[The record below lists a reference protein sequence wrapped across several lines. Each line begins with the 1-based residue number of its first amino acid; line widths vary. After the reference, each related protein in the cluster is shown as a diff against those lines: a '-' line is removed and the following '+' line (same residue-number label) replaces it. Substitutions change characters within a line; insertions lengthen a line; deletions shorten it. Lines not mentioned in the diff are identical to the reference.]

1 MVYLP
6 LQIMDTKEKIL
17 YSALKLFAR
26 DGFEAVSVSMIA
38 DELGMTKGAL
48 YKHYLNKRAIFD
60 SIVQHMDQ
68 QNYENARRFDLPGN
82 LLEGMPDR
90 FKNTGVEKLCAYTTA
105 QFVYWTEDE
114 FASRFRK
121 LISLER
127 YRNSEMN
134 SLYQRYFGSEV
145 LNYIEKI
152 FAAMSD
158 SGRGGLSPRGLALEF
173 YAPVYTLISLFDG
186 GGDPGELAGCL
197 KEHMEN
203 FVAGLEKRGRTLTVS
218 VPAAPAKAE
227 LQYPRSSKYSQE
239 GFLSMMTGPNPLKL
253 TEELLEGNL
262 IREGGTVCDLGCG
275 SGLTSL
281 FLAREY
287 GFKVVAADLWNNPED
302 NAAFF
307 ASQGFGPDRIRA
319 VKADVMALPFAS
331 ESFDAVLCVDSYHY
345 FGRDKSFLNDKLL
358 PYIRHGGYIYIAIP
372 GMIKDCHQCLP
383 RELLF
388 SWNPDQLDYIHDV
401 HYWRGVVSAAKGID
415 LLAVRQME
423 SMDQVWQDWLR
434 QDNPYAR
441 QDKKAMDAGAGKYL
455 NFIKI
460 IIRKR

>member
-1 MVYLP
+1 MR
-6 LQIMDTKEKIL
+6 
-17 YSALKLFAR
+17 LFAR

-38 DELGMTKGAL
+38 DELGISKGAL

-60 SIVQHMDQ
+60 SIVRRMEQ

-82 LLEGMPDR
+82 LLEGMPER
-90 FKNTGVEKLCAYTTA
+90 FKNTGLEKLCAYTMA
-105 QFVYWTEDE
+105 QFVYWTEDG

-127 YRNSEMN
+127 YRNGEMN
-134 SLYQRYFGSEV
+134 ALYQQYFGAGILGYV
-145 LNYIEKI
+145 EKI
-152 FAAMSD
+152 FEAMAGSAPE
-158 SGRGGLSPRGLALEF
+158 GVGPHTLALEF
-173 YAPVYTLISLFDG
+173 YAPVYALINLYDG
-186 GGDPGELAGCL
+186 GGDARQLAARL

-203 FVAGLEKRGRTLTVS
+203 FIAGLEKENKTLPVQLPA
-218 VPAAPAKAE
+218 VPAQAE
-227 LQYPRSSKYSQE
+227 PLYPKSSKYAQDGYMS
-239 GFLSMMTGPNPLKL
+239 LIMGPNPLKL

-275 SGLTSL
+275 RGLTSL
-281 FLAREY
+281 FLAQEY
-287 GFKVVAADLWNNPED
+287 GFKVIAADLWSEPEE

-307 ASQGFGPDRIRA
+307 TSQGYGPDRIRA
-319 VKADVMALPFAS
+319 VKADAMALPFAL
-331 ESFDAVLCVDSYHY
+331 ESFDAVVCIDSYHY
-345 FGRDKSFLNDKLL
+345 FGRDKNFLNDKLL
-358 PYIRHGGYIYIAIP
+358 PFVRHGGYIYIAIP
-372 GMIKDCHQCLP
+372 GMVKDCHDRLP

-388 SWNPDQLDYIHDV
+388 SWNPDQLDYMHDV
-401 HYWRGVVSAAKGID
+401 HYWRGIVSAARGID

-434 QDNPYAR
+434 QDNPYSR
-441 QDKKAMDAGAGKYL
+441 QDRKAMEAGAGRYL

>member
-1 MVYLP
+1 
-6 LQIMDTKEKIL
+6 MDTKEKIL
-17 YSALKLFAR
+17 DSALRLFAR

-60 SIVQHMDQ
+60 SIVQRMDR
-68 QNYENARRFDLPGN
+68 QNYDNARRFELPGD
-82 LLEGMPDR
+82 LLQGMPER
-90 FKNTGVEKLCAYTTA
+90 FRNTGVEKLCAYTMA

-127 YRNSEMN
+127 YRNAEMN
-134 SLYQRYFGSEV
+134 ALYQRYFGSGV
-145 LNYIEKI
+145 LEYTEKV

-158 SGRGGLSPRGLALEF
+158 NGRGGLSPRTLALEF
-173 YAPVYTLISLFDG
+173 CAPVYMLINLYDG
-186 GGDPGELAGCL
+186 GGDPGELAACL

-203 FVAGLEKRGRTLTVS
+203 FMASLDRRSGALTIP
-218 VPAAPAKAE
+218 VPAAPAKPE
-227 LQYPRSSKYSQE
+227 LRYPKSSRYSQA
-239 GFLSMMTGPNPLKL
+239 GYMSMMMGPNPLKL

-262 IREGGTVCDLGCG
+262 IREGATVCDLGCG
-275 SGLTSL
+275 RGLTSL

-287 GFKVVAADLWNNPED
+287 GFKVVAADLWSEPED

-307 ASQGFGPDRIRA
+307 LSQGFGPDRIRA
-319 VKADVMALPFAS
+319 VKADAMDLPFAQ
-331 ESFDAVLCVDSYHY
+331 ESFDAVISIDSYHY
-345 FGRDKSFLNDKLL
+345 FGRDKNFLNEKLL
-358 PYIRHGGYIYIAIP
+358 PYVRHGGYIYIAIP
-372 GMIKDCHQCLP
+372 GMVRDCHERLP

-388 SWNPDQLDYIHDV
+388 SWNPDQLDYMHDV
-401 HYWRGVVSAAKGID
+401 HYWRSVLSAARGAD

-423 SMDQVWQDWLR
+423 GMDQVWQDWLR

-441 QDKKAMDAGAGKYL
+441 HDRKAMEAGAGKYL

>member
-1 MVYLP
+1 
-6 LQIMDTKEKIL
+6 MDTKEKIL
-17 YSALKLFAR
+17 DCALRLFAR

-38 DELGMTKGAL
+38 DGLGITKGAL

-60 SIVQHMDQ
+60 SIVRRMDE
-68 QNYENARRFDLPGN
+68 QNYDNARRFDMPGN
-82 LLEGMPDR
+82 LFENMPDKFR
-90 FKNTGVEKLCAYTTA
+90 NTGLEKLCAYTMA
-105 QFVYWTEDE
+105 QFLYWTEDG

-134 SLYQRYFGSEV
+134 ALYQRYFGSG
-145 LNYIEKI
+145 LLDYIEKI
-152 FAAMSD
+152 LE
-158 SGRGGLSPRGLALEF
+158 GLELELSKANLRCYALEF
-173 YAPVYTLISLFDG
+173 YAPVYTLINLYDG
-186 GGDPGELAGCL
+186 GGEAGELASML
-197 KEHMEN
+197 KTHMEN
-203 FVAGLEKRGRTLTVS
+203 FVAGLERRSGISAAV
-218 VPAAPAKAE
+218 VPAVPEKSEAV
-227 LQYPRSSKYSQE
+227 YPKSGKYSGE
-239 GFLSMMTGPNPLKL
+239 PYMSRMMGPNPLKL
-253 TEELLEGNL
+253 AEELLEGNL

-275 SGLTSL
+275 RGLTSV

-287 GFKVVAADLWNNPED
+287 GFNVVAADLWSEPEE

-319 VKADVMALPFAS
+319 VKADAMALPFS
-331 ESFDAVLCVDSYHY
+331 EESFDAVLCVDSYHY

-358 PYIRHGGYIYIAIP
+358 PFVRHGGYIYIAIP
-372 GMIKDCHQCLP
+372 GMVRDCHDRLP

-388 SWNPDQLDYIHDV
+388 SWNPDQLDYMHDV
-401 HYWRGVVSAAKGID
+401 HYWRGLISAARGID

-423 SMDQVWQDWLR
+423 SMEQVWQDWLI
-434 QDNPYAR
+434 QDNPYSR
-441 QDKKAMDAGAGKYL
+441 QDRKAMEAGAGKYL

>member
-60 SIVQHMDQ
+60 SIVQRMDQ

-186 GGDPGELAGCL
+186 GEDPGKLAGCL

-275 SGLTSL
+275 KGLTSL

-358 PYIRHGGYIYIAIP
+358 PYVRHGGYIYIAIP
-372 GMIKDCHQCLP
+372 GMVRDCHEWLP

-388 SWNPDQLDYIHDV
+388 SWNPDQLDYMHDV

>member
-1 MVYLP
+1 
-6 LQIMDTKEKIL
+6 MDTKEKIL
-17 YSALKLFAR
+17 CSALKLFAR

-38 DELGMTKGAL
+38 DELGITKGAL

-60 SIVQHMDQ
+60 SIVQRMER
-68 QNYENARRFDLPGN
+68 QNYDNARRFDLPGD
-82 LLEGMPDR
+82 LLEGMPER
-90 FKNTGVEKLCAYTTA
+90 FKNTGVEKLCAYTMA

-121 LISLER
+121 LVSLER

-134 SLYQRYFGSEV
+134 ALHQRYFGSGI
-145 LNYIEKI
+145 LDYTEKI
-152 FAAMSD
+152 FAAMGEDGYGS
-158 SGRGGLSPRGLALEF
+158 LSPRTLSLEF
-173 YAPVYTLISLFDG
+173 CAPVFALINLFDG
-186 GGDPGELAGCL
+186 GGDPGELAVCL

-203 FVAGLEKRGRTLTVS
+203 FVASLEKQGRVPAIPVS
-218 VPAAPAKAE
+218 AAPAKPE
-227 LQYPRSSKYSQE
+227 LRYPKSSKYSQD
-239 GFLSMMTGPNPLKL
+239 GYMAMMMGPNPLKL
-253 TEELLEGNL
+253 AEELLEGNL

-275 SGLTSL
+275 RGLTSL

-287 GFKVVAADLWNNPED
+287 GFKVVAADLWSEPED

-307 ASQGFGPDRIRA
+307 LSQGFGPDKIRA
-319 VKADVMALPFAS
+319 VKADALALPFAP

-345 FGRDKSFLNDKLL
+345 FGRDKNFLNEKLL
-358 PYIRHGGYIYIAIP
+358 PYVRHGGYIYIAIP
-372 GMIKDCHQCLP
+372 GMVKDCHQNLP

-388 SWNPDQLDYIHDV
+388 SWNPDQLDYMHDV
-401 HYWRGVVSAAKGID
+401 HYWRAILSAARGID

-423 SMDQVWQDWLR
+423 GMDQVWQDWLR

-441 QDKKAMDAGAGKYL
+441 QDRKALEAGAGRYL

>member
-1 MVYLP
+1 
-6 LQIMDTKEKIL
+6 MDTKEKIL
-17 YSALKLFAR
+17 CSALKLFAR

-38 DELGMTKGAL
+38 DELGITKGAL

-60 SIVQHMDQ
+60 SIVQRMER
-68 QNYENARRFDLPGN
+68 QNYDNARRFDLPGD
-82 LLEGMPDR
+82 LLEAMPER
-90 FKNTGVEKLCAYTTA
+90 FKNTGVEKLCAYTMA

-121 LISLER
+121 LVSLER
-127 YRNSEMN
+127 YRNPEMN
-134 SLYQRYFGSEV
+134 ALYQRYFGSGV
-145 LNYIEKI
+145 LDYTEKI
-152 FAAMSD
+152 FAAM
-158 SGRGGLSPRGLALEF
+158 GEGGCGSLSPRTLSLEF
-173 YAPVYTLISLFDG
+173 CAPVFALINLSDG
-186 GGDPGELAGCL
+186 GGDPGELAVCL

-203 FVAGLEKRGRTLTVS
+203 FVASLEKQGRVLAIPVS
-218 VPAAPAKAE
+218 TAPAKPE
-227 LQYPRSSKYSQE
+227 LRYPKSSKYSQD
-239 GFLSMMTGPNPLKL
+239 GYMAMMMGPNPLKL
-253 TEELLEGNL
+253 AEELLEGNL

-275 SGLTSL
+275 RGLTSL

-287 GFKVVAADLWNNPED
+287 GFKVVAADLWSEPED

-307 ASQGFGPDRIRA
+307 LSQGFGPDKIRA
-319 VKADVMALPFAS
+319 VKADALALPFAP

-345 FGRDKSFLNDKLL
+345 FGRDKNFLNEKLL
-358 PYIRHGGYIYIAIP
+358 PYVRHGGYIYIAIP
-372 GMIKDCHQCLP
+372 GMVKDCHQNLP

-388 SWNPDQLDYIHDV
+388 SWNPDQLDYMHDV
-401 HYWRGVVSAAKGID
+401 HYWRAILSAARGID

-423 SMDQVWQDWLR
+423 GMDQVWQDWLR

-441 QDKKAMDAGAGKYL
+441 QDRKALEAGAGRYL